1 MKGVGVMA
9 ASNSVIARQR
19 RWAKQQ
25 TETFR
30 QILPGFI
37 RLEVREDSEGPLFV
51 IWLKKG
57 ASVRKRQRSARNSS
71 IALWPLPKS
80 LGHHRFKIERV

>member
-1 MKGVGVMA
+1 MTV
-9 ASNSVIARQR
+9 SNSVMARQR
-19 RWAKQQ
+19 RWAEQQ

-37 RLEVREDSEGPLFV
+37 RLEVKEDNEGFLFV
-51 IWLKKG
+51 IQLKKG
-57 ASVRKRQRSARNSS
+57 ARARKRQRSARDSS